1 MLSPLTGTATFKLPL
16 RKLTGLSDV
25 MWAPVKSAVL
35 DLCRAWNVWNL
46 SKLTTNVSPFL
57 RVQYFSFIYVCIIW
71 CARARARV
79 CVCVCVCACV
89 RARARARVRECHRL
103 SVSRR
108 TMR

>member
-71 CARARARV
+71 CARARASVCV
-79 CVCVCVCACV
+79 CVCVCVCA
-89 RARARARVRECHRL
+89 
-103 SVSRR
+103 
-108 TMR
+108 